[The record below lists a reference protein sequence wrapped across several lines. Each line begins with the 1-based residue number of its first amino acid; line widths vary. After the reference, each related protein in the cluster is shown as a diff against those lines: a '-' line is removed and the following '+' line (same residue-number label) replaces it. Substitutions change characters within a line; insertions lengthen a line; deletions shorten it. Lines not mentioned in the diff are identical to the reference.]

1 MVDACVTML
10 KETGWI
16 NFRMRA
22 MLVSVAAYPLWLHW
36 RPVGEWLATQF
47 LDYEPGIHWSQLQ
60 MQSGTTGINTT
71 RVYNPIKQAQDH
83 DPKGYFVRKWLPPM
97 RKVPDSWLLEPWLMT
112 EQVQINSGVK
122 LGVDI
127 PAQKVDLKLALI
139 ESKQRLHARR
149 KKPLVKAGKSAIVI
163 KHASRKNPEKNSKKS
178 TKTVNK
184 NQLGFD
190 F

>member
-1 MVDACVTML
+1 
-10 KETGWI
+10 
-16 NFRMRA
+16 
-22 MLVSVAAYPLWLHW
+22 
-36 RPVGEWLATQF
+36 
-47 LDYEPGIHWSQLQ
+47 
-60 MQSGTTGINTT
+60 
-71 RVYNPIKQAQDH
+71 
-83 DPKGYFVRKWLPPM
+83 
-97 RKVPDSWLLEPWLMT
+97 MT

-127 PAQKVDLKLALI
+127 PAPKVDLKLALI

-149 KKPLVKAGKSAIVI
+149 QKPLVKAGKSAIVI

-178 TKTVNK
+178 AKTVNK